1 MISDKDEIDLD
12 NIIYEFI
19 KTINKTKSD
28 INKEEY
34 KITRIKTGGWNPKNS

>member
-34 KITRIKTGGWNPKNS
+34 KITRIKTGG